1 MSRYEPDFSLK
12 KTVADEL
19 SFVATSQGH
28 VALFRRQCRFPFPV
42 IKVPFE
48 ASFKASFV
56 VTFDASFEASF
67 EASIEV
73 TFEALFEMSSLLQ
86 IGNTLSFVPFT
97 LVEQF
102 SSSMD

>member
-56 VTFDASFEASF
+56 VTFDASFEAS
-67 EASIEV
+67 IEV

-102 SSSMD
+102 SSSLD

>member
-42 IKVPFE
+42 IEVSFE
-48 ASFKASFV
+48 ALFV
-56 VTFDASFEASF
+56 VTFEASF
-67 EASIEV
+67 ESS
-73 TFEALFEMSSLLQ
+73 FEATFKAPFKASCETFFEAMFEMSSLLQ
-86 IGNTLSFVPFT
+86 IGNALS
-97 LVEQF
+97 LIEQF
-102 SSSMD
+102 SSSLD